1 MHVVYIQ
8 TALTGYIQV
17 CERNSTWRRGRGA
30 VAYMHMCQYHL
41 TIFYEYNWNSA
52 VAMVSCIVSWDVLYM
67 LLQISRYNRNIAS
80 YCDYRKKTFM
90 HIRLE
95 NIHAN
100 RNSVWQFLFRNEE
113 WCWIK
118 LSEGANSTVS
128 FNMLK
133 NKVPYTG
140 SRIFKGVLASGD
152 FFVWKR
158 WRVKIKLKFWLR
170 ICYVGRTTNSCVG
183 LNNSYVGF
191 TYLLRRTYKLLPR
204 INHLHRTYFLLRSTC

>member
-1 MHVVYIQ
+1 MSTIEIVQLQWYHV
-8 TALTGYIQV
+8 LFREM
-17 CERNSTWRRGRGA
+17 CSTC
-30 VAYMHMCQYHL
+30 YCKFQD
-41 TIFYEYNWNSA
+41 IIE
-52 VAMVSCIVSWDVLYM
+52 I
-67 LLQISRYNRNIAS
+67 LLHIAIIE
-80 YCDYRKKTFM
+80 KETFM
-90 HIRLE
+90 HIKLE

-118 LSEGANSTVS
+118 LSGGANSTVS

-140 SRIFKGVLASGD
+140 SRIFKGVLASWD

-158 WRVKIKLKFWLR
+158 WRVKLKLKLWLR

-183 LNNSYVGF
+183 FTNSYVGF

-204 INHLHRTYFLLRSTC
+204 INHLQRTYFLLRSTC